1 MASYMR
7 GYGITYDDLFQCRI
21 ERPSVITGG
30 LREDSH
36 HLVIGVL
43 KNYFVLVRII
53 RSLFL
58 RQKNERRL
66 NSQNFLL
73 LLLLL
78 DKKSKLVCS
87 STRNLCMILRQ
98 F

>member
-1 MASYMR
+1 MR
-7 GYGITYDDLFQCRI
+7 GYVITYDDLFQCRI

-78 DKKSKLVCS
+78 LRKEEQIGS

>member
-1 MASYMR
+1 MR
-7 GYGITYDDLFQCRI
+7 GYGITYDDLSQCRI

-53 RSLFL
+53 RSLFCDK
-58 RQKNERRL
+58 RMRGGRL

-78 DKKSKLVCS
+78 DKKSK
-87 STRNLCMILRQ
+87 
-98 F
+98 